1 LTANPFFEDLC
12 RQASLELRLD
22 DSEAMGR
29 QAPIALGEV
38 TIEVL
43 HPEPKDSLLVLAE
56 LGRATAEEPAR
67 VYEQLLSLQYLLWHQ
82 PGIRFGYLEDSGS
95 VVLML
100 GVPLREDMTGPWL
113 ARALSGMAAQVQHW
127 RATLLAG
134 LFAWDGLAEGPGHG
148 DAHRAHPAAMV

>member
-1 LTANPFFEDLC
+1 MIATFVEDLC
-12 RQASLELRLD
+12 RQASLELRLN

-29 QAPIALGEV
+29 EEPIALGDV

-43 HPEPKDSLLVLAE
+43 HQELNDSLLVLAE
-56 LGRATAEEPAR
+56 LGQARADEPAE

-82 PGIRFGYLEDSGS
+82 PGIRFGYREEDGS

-113 ARALSGMAAQVQHW
+113 ARALSGMAAQVKQW

-134 LFAWDGLAEGPGHG
+134 LFARDGLAEGAGHG
-148 DAHRAHPAAMV
+148 DAHRAHHAAMV